1 MKMRENQRGGSMM
14 QRRVP
19 WLFTVVVS
27 GAVVFG
33 MVGAQEEPPV
43 PGKTLASTME
53 VYVFPTEAQT
63 AEQQSTDEAACYTW
77 AVQNTGNDPFKLAKK
92 AEEQKQQTAAEKE
105 QAKKAGKGA
114 GASGAVKG
122 AAMGALIG
130 EIASDDPGKGAAY
143 GAAAG
148 AVSGR
153 RARRRA
159 QQSATAQAEQKG
171 QQAQAATADEL
182 ENFKK
187 AFTVCLEA
195 KKYLAK
201 Y

>member
-1 MKMRENQRGGSMM
+1 MMRRQLPG
-14 QRRVP
+14 
-19 WLFTVVVS
+19 LFTMVVS
-27 GAVVFG
+27 CAVMLGV
-33 MVGAQEEPPV
+33 VGAQEEPPA

-63 AEQQSTDEAACYTW
+63 AEQQSMDEAACYTW
-77 AVQNTGNDPFKLAKK
+77 AVQNTSTDPFQLAKK
-92 AEEQKQQTAAEKE
+92 AEEQEQQTAAEKE

-122 AAMGALIG
+122 AAVGALIG
-130 EIASDDPGKGAAY
+130 EIASDDAGKGAAY

-171 QQAQAATADEL
+171 QQVQAATAEDL